1 MIDAMSDIAYYFY
14 LQVGHLNSIFLKRNR
29 QHSDEIFYPQ
39 GITVRQNQCSM
50 GAVIWN
56 AALTIF
62 GPSKKVCNNC

>member
-14 LQVGHLNSIFLKRNR
+14 LQVGQLNSIFLKRNR

-50 GAVIWN
+50 GAVI
-56 AALTIF
+56 
-62 GPSKKVCNNC
+62 